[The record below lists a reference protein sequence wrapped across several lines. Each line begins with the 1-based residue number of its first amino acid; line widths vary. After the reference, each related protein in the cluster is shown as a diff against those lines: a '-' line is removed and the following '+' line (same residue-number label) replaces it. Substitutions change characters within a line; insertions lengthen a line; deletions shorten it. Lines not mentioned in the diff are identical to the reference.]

1 MIEVIIVEPN
11 ITEEENSKNLKEVE
25 EILEEIVREIKIRE
39 SKNKKYD

>member
-25 EILEEIVREIKIRE
+25 EILEEIVREIKIKG
-39 SKNKKYD
+39 SKNKK